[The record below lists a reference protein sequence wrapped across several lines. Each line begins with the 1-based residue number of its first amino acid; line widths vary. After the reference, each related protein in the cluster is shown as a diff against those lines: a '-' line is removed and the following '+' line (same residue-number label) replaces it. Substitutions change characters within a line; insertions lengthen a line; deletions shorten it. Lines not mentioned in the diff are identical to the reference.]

1 VFRIVQESLTNVTRY
16 AQARQVQDSLQRQPD
31 DDALLLQV
39 RDDGCGFDTAEA
51 ARRNS
56 FGLLGMQE
64 RAMALGGALDIESAP
79 GQGTQV
85 RVTIPLYYASH
96 WQELA

>member
-1 VFRIVQESLTNVTRY
+1 M
-16 AQARQVQDSLQRQPD
+16 
-31 DDALLLQV
+31 LLQV
-39 RDDGCGFDTAEA
+39 HDDGRGFDTGAA

-64 RAMALGGALDIESAP
+64 RAMALGGALEVESAP
-79 GQGTQV
+79 GQGTRV

-96 WQELA
+96 WQESA